1 MGKKAKLL
9 TIAASTVA
17 VLALSI
23 GAVVAAPADCD
34 NTGNGAVC
42 YSQETGNMR
51 GIGACS
57 EAMRDLLGL
66 TQAEIQ
72 SQRHEGKSLVQI
84 AADAGVDEQQLVT
97 AMMAARR
104 ATVQERLAAG
114 TLTQEQADFMLQK
127 MEQNIV
133 RAVNRTTTGQPEWAM
148 AGEHGQQGCEPGEM
162 KNHRQNA
169 DGAKPHNMYKG
180 ARAAR

>member
-1 MGKKAKLL
+1 MGKRAKLL

-23 GAVVAAPADCD
+23 GAVAAAPADCN
-34 NTGNGAVC
+34 NTGDGAVC

-51 GIGACS
+51 ELGACS

-97 AMMAARR
+97 AMTAARR

-114 TLTQEQADFMLQK
+114 TLTQEQANSMLQR
-127 MEQNIV
+127 MEQNVV
-133 RAVNRTTTGQPEWAM
+133 RIVNRTTTGQPEWAKAQENRQQGSELGEMNNYRHNTGESNRM
-148 AGEHGQQGCEPGEM
+148 AGM
-162 KNHRQNA
+162 KGRS
-169 DGAKPHNMYKG
+169 
-180 ARAAR
+180 AAR